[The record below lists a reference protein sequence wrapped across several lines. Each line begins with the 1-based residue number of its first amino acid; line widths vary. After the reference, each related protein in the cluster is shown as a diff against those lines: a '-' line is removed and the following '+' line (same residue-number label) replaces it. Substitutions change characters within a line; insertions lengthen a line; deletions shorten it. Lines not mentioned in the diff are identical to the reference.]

1 MNTFQL
7 IVAIAFGIFFGRS
20 LEYIFASIVEIANRR
35 NREEY
40 EAQRMEEVREKAKE
54 LSDDIRAAINELK
67 ARPEIEKANPNL
79 EVEPMKNN
87 KGVKVNAKTS
97 NRKRV

>member
-54 LSDDIRAAINELK
+54 LSELISV
-67 ARPEIEKANPNL
+67 EIEKANPNV
-79 EVEPMKNN
+79 EVEPIKGG
-87 KGVKVNAKTS
+87 KGVKVSGKKT
-97 NRKRV
+97 K